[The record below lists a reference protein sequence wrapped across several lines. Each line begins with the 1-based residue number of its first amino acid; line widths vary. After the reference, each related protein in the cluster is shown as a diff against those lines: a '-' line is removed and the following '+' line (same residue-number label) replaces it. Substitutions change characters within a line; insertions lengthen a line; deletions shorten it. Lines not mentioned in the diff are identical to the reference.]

1 MSVVDESGDR
11 ARLPWENAMDFKKV
25 RFHGEFRRYQAK
37 VLENIEKH
45 VKDKKIHIVAA
56 PGSGKTILGLELI
69 RYFDEPT
76 LILSPTITIRE
87 QWGQRFEESFLDE
100 GERVEDY
107 FSIDLAHPKLITCVT
122 YQAVHA
128 ALNKTIL
135 MDDEDDETMGLEN
148 VDQVV
153 KIDFDLFSMMKKAK
167 IKTICLDEAH
177 HLRSEWQKSLEIL
190 IGKLKNDAM
199 IIALTATPPYDSTPS
214 EWAKYIAV
222 CGEIDD
228 EISTPLLVAQGTLCP
243 HQDYV
248 YFNYPTEQELK
259 VLSDYSHHVDAC
271 LQEIIEGDLLSRL
284 IKASGIFESN
294 PLIDELILDSPK
306 GFISLLVLLEFSGTS
321 IPKSLVR
328 LVSPNGKLPKF
339 TYDFAENALNFVT
352 ENPLLFTEE
361 NSEEISRIVA
371 KHGLLER
378 KKVRL
383 VTNEKIKR
391 MILSSVGKLAS
402 VSSIVEFEEEAM
414 GPSLRMLIL
423 TDYIKRPQ
431 LSTINTNQPLNSIG
445 IVTIF
450 ETLRRNLNIR
460 LNLGVLSGTLVI
472 VPDSTLAG
480 IKELAMDMSIGYVV
494 SPIRD
499 SGYSELAF
507 SGNNKQKVA
516 LMSEVFQKGLIQ
528 ILIGTKSLLGEG
540 WDSPSINSLILASF
554 VGTFML
560 SNQMRG
566 RAIRSDR
573 NDPQKTANIW
583 HLVTIEPQR
592 YVSDLLLK
600 KAVVPFITQNNAE
613 GADYEL
619 LERRFQT
626 FYAPSFD
633 GRTIENGIQRLS
645 IIKPPFNQRN
655 IQQINSKMIDHAK
668 DRSAMANL
676 WKGIL
681 NDQSNPEIISES
693 EIPKQS
699 VPTSF
704 LFVNALNLSMI
715 ALMTQIAV
723 RPFLSIGSETNNLPF
738 FLVGLLVLFAFVL
751 FAGRIVV
758 NLSRMLSPVKTIRML
773 GDCILGTLID
783 LGEVTSRKARFV
795 IKADKESVNIHCALI
810 NATTYEKNIFA
821 QAMSELLSSIENPRY
836 VFIKQSFLFGI
847 PFRNVSQSYACP
859 TIISSKKEDVEILS
873 DHLQRKTGKFHIQ
886 YTRSEKGRKI
896 LLRCRKKS
904 YINRNE
910 VFIRGKK
917 KVLSKWE

>member
-1 MSVVDESGDR
+1 MSVVEESGDR
-11 ARLPWENAMDFKKV
+11 ARMPRENAMDFKKV

-37 VLENIEKH
+37 VLENVEKH

-69 RYFDEPT
+69 RYFGEPT

-87 QWGQRFEESFLDE
+87 QWGQRFKESFLDE
-100 GERVEDY
+100 SEAMEDY
-107 FSIDLAHPKLITCVT
+107 FSTDLADPKLITCVT
-122 YQAVHA
+122 YQAIHA

-135 MDDEDDETMGLEN
+135 LEDEEDELTGLEN

-190 IGKLKNDAM
+190 IGKLKNDIM
-199 IIALTATPPYDSTPS
+199 TIALTATPPYDSTPS
-214 EWAKYIAV
+214 EWEKYIAV

-328 LVSPNGKLPKF
+328 LVSPKDKLPTF
-339 TYDFAENALNFVT
+339 TYDFAENALNFVIET
-352 ENPLLFTEE
+352 PTLFTEE
-361 NSEEISRIVA
+361 NSQEISRIVA

-378 KKVRL
+378 KKVRF

-414 GPSLRMLIL
+414 GESLRMLIL

-431 LSTINTNQPLNSIG
+431 LSNINTNQPLNSIG
-445 IVTIF
+445 IVSIF
-450 ETLRRNLNIR
+450 ETLRRNPKIR

-472 VPDSTLAG
+472 VPDTTLAG
-480 IKELAMDMSIGYVV
+480 IEELAMSMSIEYSI
-494 SPIRD
+494 SPIND
-499 SGYSELAF
+499 SGYSELVF
-507 SGNNKQKVA
+507 TGNNKQKVA
-516 LMSEVFQKGLIQ
+516 LMSEAFQKGLIQ

-566 RAIRSDR
+566 RAIRRDR

-592 YVSDLLLK
+592 FVSDLLLK

-645 IIKPPFNQRN
+645 IIKPPFDQHN
-655 IQQINSKMIDHAK
+655 IQQINAKMIDHAK

-681 NDQSNPEIISES
+681 NDRSNPEIISVS
-693 EIPKQS
+693 EISKQS
-699 VPTSF
+699 IPTSF
-704 LFVNALNLSMI
+704 LFVNLLNLSTI
-715 ALMTQIAV
+715 ALLMQIAV
-723 RPFLSIGSETNNLPF
+723 RPFLSIGLESDSLSF
-738 FLVGLLVLFAFVL
+738 FLIGSLMTIALFLL
-751 FAGRIVV
+751 AGKIIV
-758 NLSRMLSPVKTIRML
+758 NLSRMLSPVKTIKIL

-783 LGEVTSRKARFV
+783 LGEITSRKARFV
-795 IKADKESVNIHCALI
+795 IKVDTESVNIHCALI
-810 NATTYEKNIFA
+810 DATTYEKTIFA

-836 VFIKQSFLFGI
+836 VFIRRRFVLGI
-847 PFRNVSQSYACP
+847 PMSDYSQSYACP
-859 TIISSKKEDVEILS
+859 TIISNKKENVEILS
-873 DHLQRKTGKFHIQ
+873 DYMRRKTGRFDIR
-886 YTRSEKGRKI
+886 YTRSEKGRKF
-896 LLRCRKKS
+896 LLKCRKQS

-910 VFIRGKK
+910 IFIQGKK
-917 KVLSKWE
+917 RVLSKWE

>member
-1 MSVVDESGDR
+1 
-11 ARLPWENAMDFKKV
+11 MDFKKV

-37 VLENIEKH
+37 VLENVEKH

-69 RYFDEPT
+69 RYFGEPT

-87 QWGQRFEESFLDE
+87 QWGQRFKESFLDE
-100 GERVEDY
+100 SEAVEDY
-107 FSIDLAHPKLITCVT
+107 ISTDLANPKLITCVT

-135 MDDEDDETMGLEN
+135 MDDEEDEIMRLEN
-148 VDQVV
+148 IDQVV

-177 HLRSEWQKSLEIL
+177 HLRSEWQKSLEVL
-190 IGKLKNDAM
+190 IGQRKNDAM

-214 EWAKYIAV
+214 EWAKYIAL

-248 YFNYPTEQELK
+248 YFNYPTEPELN
-259 VLSDYSHHVDAC
+259 VLRNYSHLVDAC

-321 IPKSLVR
+321 IPKPLVR

-339 TYDFAENALNFVT
+339 TYDFAENALNFVI

-383 VTNEKIKR
+383 VTNEKIRR
-391 MILSSVGKLAS
+391 MILSSVGKLAGI
-402 VSSIVEFEEEAM
+402 SSIVEFEEEAM
-414 GPSLRMLIL
+414 GRSLRMLIL

-431 LSTINTNQPLNSIG
+431 LSMINTNQPLNSIG
-445 IVTIF
+445 IVSIF
-450 ETLRRNLNIR
+450 ETLRRNPKIH

-472 VPDSTLAG
+472 VPNSVLTG
-480 IKELAMDMSIGYVV
+480 IEELAKGMSIEYSI
-494 SPIRD
+494 SPIND
-499 SGYSELAF
+499 SGYSELVF
-507 SGNNKQKVA
+507 TGNNKHKVA

-573 NDPQKTANIW
+573 NNPQKTANIW
-583 HLVTIEPQR
+583 HLVTIEPER
-592 YVSDLLLK
+592 YISDQLLK
-600 KAVVPFITQNNAE
+600 KAAFVFSSPILAE
-613 GADYEL
+613 GTDYEL
-619 LERRFQT
+619 LERRFLT

-633 GRTIENGIQRLS
+633 GETIENGLQRLS
-645 IIKPPFNQRN
+645 IIKPPFDQRN
-655 IQQINSKMIDHAK
+655 IQKINSKMIDHAK

-681 NDQSNPEIISES
+681 NDQSNPEIISLS
-693 EIPKQS
+693 EIPKHR
-699 VPTSF
+699 VETSF
-704 LFVNALNLSMI
+704 LYVNALNFSMI
-715 ALMTQIAV
+715 ILMMQIAV
-723 RPFLSIGSETNNLPF
+723 RPFLSIGLESDSLSF
-738 FLVGLLVLFAFVL
+738 FLIGSLMTIALFLL
-751 FAGRIVV
+751 AGKIIV
-758 NLSRMLSPVKTIRML
+758 NLSRMLSPVKTIKIL
-773 GDCILGTLID
+773 GDCILDSLID
-783 LGEVTSRKARFV
+783 LGEITSRKARFV
-795 IKADKESVNIHCALI
+795 LKTDRESVNIDCALI
-810 NATTYEKNIFA
+810 DATTYEKNIFA

-836 VFIKQSFLFGI
+836 VFIKQGFLLGI
-847 PFRNVSQSYACP
+847 PFRNMSQSYACP
-859 TIISSKKEDVEILS
+859 TIISSKKENVEILA
-873 DHLQRKTGKFHIQ
+873 DHLRRKTGKFFIQ

-896 LLRCRKKS
+896 LLMCRKKS

-910 VFIRGKK
+910 IFIQGKK
-917 KVLSKWE
+917 RVLSKWE